1 MCRRNCGCLITLLVG
16 VILGIIVGY
25 IAYTTA
31 ITGIVLALW
40 VSFIISITALI
51 LLTLSALLACGKKER
66 CVCNNGYCIAI
77 PAVGTIITTIIGLA
91 ITITT
96 GSVGIAILI
105 GLATLF
111 LVMTLLN
118 LVKLILCLT
127 DANCECR

>member
-1 MCRRNCGCLITLLVG
+1 MGRRNCGCLITLLVG

-25 IAYTTA
+25 IAYTTT

-40 VSFIISITALI
+40 VSFIISVISLI

-77 PAVGTIITTIIGLA
+77 SAVGTIITTIIGLA

-96 GSVGIAILI
+96 GSIGIAILI

-111 LVMTLLN
+111 LAMTLLN